1 MQLSGCV
8 DLPVDGKPTAL
19 PAPRTSRPSLTL
31 TGLSLEDLEKNCMQE
46 TVAGLDKAL
55 LILHAPMDDTVGIEN
70 AARIFQAARY
80 PWKL

>member
-1 MQLSGCV
+1 M
-8 DLPVDGKPTAL
+8 
-19 PAPRTSRPSLTL
+19 